1 MRKRRIYSA
10 AFCVLPPKNF
20 LWRAAA
26 PISIT
31 AAIATEETP
40 NTCKKDSAFAAM
52 AWGGMLLYTARAE
65 GKRRA
70 MSHAIREAIAPCT
83 NFVEK

>member
-10 AFCVLPPKNF
+10 AFCVLLPKNF

-40 NTCKKDSAFAAM
+40 NTCKNDSAFAAM
-52 AWGGMLLYTARAE
+52 AWGGMLLYTAREE
-65 GKRRA
+65 GKRMA
-70 MSHAIREAIAPCT
+70 MSHAMMAAMPPCIS
-83 NFVEK
+83 FVEK